1 MPLEGYHFY
10 ASGSAKKDRTVRVI
24 QHLCAQTAVCSHGT
38 FSTLLRAFKQRGMDL
53 EKNLNLISCCE

>member
-1 MPLEGYHFY
+1 MHLVV
-10 ASGSAKKDRTVRVI
+10 KDRTVRVI

-53 EKNLNLISCCE
+53 GKKFKSNFLL